1 MKFQIKHE
9 TKGRMRVHLMQKR
22 MSYEQAD
29 TLLYYL
35 HQNKQV
41 SFVKVYERTA
51 DAAISYVGDREEVIK
66 ALRAFSY
73 EKADVPQE
81 VIANSGR
88 KLNADYQEKL
98 ITTVACRYIAKAV
111 IPFPVRAIYTTF
123 KSL

>member
-51 DAAISYVGDREEVIK
+51 RRCDF
-66 ALRAFSY
+66 L
-73 EKADVPQE
+73 
-81 VIANSGR
+81 
-88 KLNADYQEKL
+88 
-98 ITTVACRYIAKAV
+98 CR
-111 IPFPVRAIYTTF
+111 RQRG
-123 KSL
+123 SH

>member
-1 MKFQIKHE
+1 MICIISGQWKCQVI
-9 TKGRMRVHLMQKR
+9 TKSSVYKISFFLI
-22 MSYEQAD
+22 
-29 TLLYYL
+29 YYL

-98 ITTVACRYIAKAV
+98 ITKVAEQRIDLADRHTV
-111 IPFPVRAIYTTF
+111 
-123 KSL
+123 

>member
-1 MKFQIKHE
+1 MQMKFQIKHE

-51 DAAISYVGDREEVIK
+51 DAAISFRRQRG
-66 ALRAFSY
+66 SH
-73 EKADVPQE
+73 
-81 VIANSGR
+81 
-88 KLNADYQEKL
+88 
-98 ITTVACRYIAKAV
+98 
-111 IPFPVRAIYTTF
+111 
-123 KSL
+123 

>member
-51 DAAISYVGDREEVIK
+51 DAAISEFLFFVMILQLQVLLCSCLELV
-66 ALRAFSY
+66 SY
-73 EKADVPQE
+73 
-81 VIANSGR
+81 
-88 KLNADYQEKL
+88 
-98 ITTVACRYIAKAV
+98 
-111 IPFPVRAIYTTF
+111 
-123 KSL
+123 

>member
-41 SFVKVYERTA
+41 NFVKVYERTA

-66 ALRAFSY
+66 A
-73 EKADVPQE
+73 
-81 VIANSGR
+81 
-88 KLNADYQEKL
+88 
-98 ITTVACRYIAKAV
+98 
-111 IPFPVRAIYTTF
+111 
-123 KSL
+123 